1 MNQCG
6 DHEKIFCPILAIN
19 LTDAAYWTDLGSRTT
34 SFFVFSAPEFDFFSI
49 FALRN
54 FRNGISVMIYKQ
66 LIQIMI

>member
-34 SFFVFSAPEFDFFSI
+34 SLREKMNFLFFPHLSLIFFSI

-54 FRNGISVMIYKQ
+54 FRTEKM
-66 LIQIMI
+66 